1 VVRRKEL
8 AKVVAII
15 KGFDPKAFYSVH
27 DLQAAVEGIFP
38 ASKRRRRGLIPVA
51 VLEMSQ
57 LAMQRLPAH
66 TD

>member
-1 VVRRKEL
+1 L

-38 ASKRRRRGLIPVA
+38 TSKRRSRGLIPVA
-51 VLEMSQ
+51 VLEVG
-57 LAMQRLPAH
+57 RLSMRRAPAH